1 MINFCW
7 HKRMVLKLLIDL
19 LSNTVLK
26 TRREW
31 CRCVTDISP
40 NPQKGQQLERF
51 LSSTVDSG
59 GLRRATVGSWTVTR
73 GPLCWGA
80 ADGGGGCACEGW
92 AYRKSLYHP
101 LTLTVTPK
109 LLWKNEVFTNKKII
123 SHFPKDNGQHLNYTN
138 SLHANQDETT
148 KVPTDSF

>member
-1 MINFCW
+1 MQMC
-7 HKRMVLKLLIDL
+7 HGHQSKPPEG
-19 LSNTVLK
+19 T
-26 TRREW
+26 TARE
-31 CRCVTDISP
+31 VP
-40 NPQKGQQLERF
+40 V
-51 LSSTVDSG
+51 VDC
-59 GLRRATVGSWTVTR
+59 GL
-73 GPLCWGA
+73 WGA